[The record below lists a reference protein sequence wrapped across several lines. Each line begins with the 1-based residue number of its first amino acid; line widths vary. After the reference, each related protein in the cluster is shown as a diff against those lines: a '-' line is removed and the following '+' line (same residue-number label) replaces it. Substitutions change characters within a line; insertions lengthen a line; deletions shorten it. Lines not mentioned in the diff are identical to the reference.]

1 MGKDAALARKKA
13 VECMALAAKARTE
26 TRTEKRSAVLMAM
39 ARSWVTLANQMDRL
53 EATSAK
59 AMPGKPGT
67 RSR

>member
-13 VECMALAAKARTE
+13 VECMALAAKARKE
-26 TRTEKRSAVLMAM
+26 TRTEERSAVLMAM

-59 AMPGKPGT
+59 AKPAKPGKLE
-67 RSR
+67 R